1 MASTASTTLIT
12 SSATVLETL
21 NQWKQQ
27 MQGKMAI
34 TVIYSV
40 SIFIL
45 AVALIVWA
53 AYFAP
58 LVSNECNT
66 MNDVYGTLNGRIQSI
81 DPTQEQFSYSLKDY
95 YIKTAYNCCSGGS
108 FKNDYVDTCV
118 LKALLKQGVRAL
130 DFEIYSIGDQ
140 PVVATSTDSSYY
152 IKETFNSV
160 PFATV
165 MSILVNNGFSGSTSP
180 NPLDPII
187 LHLRMKS
194 SNLAMYNNFASLFE
208 SNDSLMLGP
217 QFSFE
222 SDGVNFGSTKL
233 TDLMGKIV
241 VIVDKSNTT
250 FMDSPEFYEYVNMTS
265 NSVFMRSLVYYDIK
279 YCPDINELIEANKV
293 GMTFAMPDAGSNP
306 PNPDPVVLM
315 ETGCQFLGMRYQLVD
330 TYSEATEALFD
341 KNRSA
346 FALKPK
352 RLRYEPV
359 EIAKPPPPDPNL
371 SYATRTISTD
381 LYSFN
386 I

>member
-1 MASTASTTLIT
+1 MNATA
-12 SSATVLETL
+12 LETPAVNVGETL
-21 NQWKQQ
+21 KQWKQN
-27 MQGKMAI
+27 MIGNMGS
-34 TVIYSV
+34 TVIYGV
-40 SIFIL
+40 CLFIL
-45 AVALIVWA
+45 ATAFIIWA

-58 LVSNECNT
+58 LVSNECKT
-66 MNDVYGTLNGRIQSI
+66 MNDVYGTLNGLIQSI
-81 DPTQEQFSYSLKDY
+81 DPNQEQFTYSLKDY

-108 FKNDYVDTCV
+108 YKNDYVDTCV
-118 LKALLKQGVRAL
+118 LKNLLKQGVRAL

-160 PFATV
+160 SFSDV
-165 MSILVNNGFSGSTSP
+165 MTILVNNGFSGSTSP

-187 LHLRMKS
+187 LHLRIKS
-194 SNLAMYNNFASLFE
+194 TNLTMYNNFAKLFE
-208 SNDSLMLGP
+208 SNDSLMLGKEY
-217 QFSFE
+217 SFE

-250 FMDSPEFYEYVNMTS
+250 FMDSPDFYEYVNMTS

-279 YCPDINELIEANKV
+279 YCPDINELIEANKF

-306 PNPDPVVLM
+306 PNPDPIVLM

-330 TYSEATEALFD
+330 TYSETTEAVFD

-346 FALKPK
+346 FVLKPD
-352 RLRYEPV
+352 RLRYEPI
-359 EIAKPPPPDPNL
+359 EIPVPPPQDPNL
-371 SYATRTISTD
+371 SYATRAVSTD